1 VGAICAAGPDALT
14 DNLTD
19 KMIRRFIFSLAALV
33 LLSLAS
39 AGGAAAQPIHM
50 TISGPGSTAAPIAV
64 SELKNLG
71 GDDQGTSSHNF
82 VEVLRRDL
90 DLSGF
95 FSIISSKSYIEDPQ
109 NSGYDLGKF
118 NFGDWSSLNAEF
130 LVKGAVTV
138 SGGQIS
144 IEALMFDVAQ
154 QRRMFGTRFSG
165 GPGDVEQMARRFADS
180 VLKAVTGIQG
190 PFDTRVAFVSTRGG
204 RFKEVYLAAP
214 DGGGLFRVTDNS
226 TINLFPKF
234 ARSAASV
241 LYLSYKS
248 GEPALYLFDVAGRT
262 EIRIGSPHGNVI
274 GGALSPDGSRI
285 VAAVEN
291 GGHTNLFLLQR
302 SGEEIRQLTQGH
314 GINVNPAFSAD
325 GQQLAFT
332 SDRSGAPQVYVM
344 GLDGGA
350 VRRVTYQ
357 GDYNTSPSFSPDGKW
372 IAYQSRSGGFNIFIV
387 PSAGGQ
393 AARLTENAGSSQS
406 PCWSPDGRYLI
417 FSSNRDGHERLY
429 LMQVN
434 TQSQTGKVI
443 SALMEDEGNDS
454 SPTWSWWLSD

>member
-1 VGAICAAGPDALT
+1 
-14 DNLTD
+14 
-19 KMIRRFIFSLAALV
+19 MIRRFIPILAVFV
-33 LLSLAS
+33 LLSLA
-39 AGGAAAQPIHM
+39 GARAAQAERLHM
-50 TISGPGSTAAPIAV
+50 SFNEPGSTVAPIAV

-71 GDDQGTSSHNF
+71 GDDQGTISHDF
-82 VEVLRRDL
+82 VSILRRDL

-95 FSIISSKSYIEDPQ
+95 FSVISPKSYIEDPQ

-118 NFGDWSSLNAEF
+118 NFADWSSLNADF

-138 SGGQIS
+138 SGGQVS

-165 GPGDVEQMARRFADS
+165 GPADVAQMARRFADS

-190 PFDTRVAFVSTRGG
+190 PFDTRIAFVSTRGG
-204 RFKEVYLAAP
+204 RFKEIYLAAL
-214 DGGGLFRVTDNS
+214 DGGGLFQVTDNP

-234 ARSAASV
+234 AHSAASV
-241 LYLSYKS
+241 LYLSYKT
-248 GEPALYLFDVAGRT
+248 GAPALYLFDVAGRT
-262 EIRIGSPHGNVI
+262 EIRIASPRGNVI

-285 VAAVEN
+285 VAAIEN
-291 GGHTNLFLLQR
+291 GGRTNLFLLTR
-302 SGEEIRQLTQGH
+302 SGEEIRQLTQGS

-332 SDRSGAPQVYVM
+332 SDRSGSPQIYVM
-344 GLDGGA
+344 SLGGGA
-350 VRRVTYQ
+350 ARRVTYK

-372 IAYQSRSGGFNIFIV
+372 IAYQGRSGGFNIFIV
-387 PSAGGQ
+387 PAAGGQ
-393 AARLTENAGSSQS
+393 PVQLPTAGSSQS

-417 FSSNRDGHERLY
+417 FSSNSGGHERLY

-454 SPTWSWWLSD
+454 SPTWSWWLGE

>member
-1 VGAICAAGPDALT
+1 
-14 DNLTD
+14 
-19 KMIRRFIFSLAALV
+19 MIRRFISILAALV
-33 LLSLAS
+33 LLSLANVR
-39 AGGAAAQPIHM
+39 AAQAIHM
-50 TISGPGSTAAPIAV
+50 TINGPGSTAAPIAV
-64 SELKNLG
+64 SEFKNLG
-71 GDDQGTSSHNF
+71 GDDQGTISHDF
-82 VEVLRRDL
+82 VSILRRDL

-95 FSIISSKSYIEDPQ
+95 FSIISPKSYIEDPQ

-118 NFGDWSSLNAEF
+118 NFGDWSSLNADF
-130 LVKGAVTV
+130 LVKGAATV
-138 SGGQIS
+138 SGGQVS
-144 IEALMFDVAQ
+144 VEALMFDVAQ

-190 PFDTRVAFVSTRGG
+190 PFDTRIGFVSTRGG
-204 RFKEVYLAAP
+204 RFKEVYVASL
-214 DGGGLFRVTDNS
+214 DGGGLFQVTDNP

-234 ARSAASV
+234 AHSAASV

-285 VAAVEN
+285 AAAIEN
-291 GGHTNLFLLQR
+291 GGQTNLFLLER
-302 SGEEIRQLTQGH
+302 SGQEIRQLTEGH

-332 SDRSGAPQVYVM
+332 SDRSGTPQIYVM
-344 GLDGGA
+344 SLGGGA
-350 VRRVTYQ
+350 ARRVTYK

-372 IAYQSRSGGFNIFIV
+372 IAYQGRSGGFNIFIV
-387 PSAGGQ
+387 PAAAGQ
-393 AARLTENAGSSQS
+393 PVQLPTAGSSQS

-417 FSSNRDGHERLY
+417 FSSNSGGHERLY

-454 SPTWSWWLSD
+454 SPTWSWWLGE

>member
-1 VGAICAAGPDALT
+1 
-14 DNLTD
+14 
-19 KMIRRFIFSLAALV
+19 MAALV
-33 LLSLAS
+33 LLSLVG
-39 AGGAAAQPIHM
+39 AGVVRAQPIHM

-64 SELKNLG
+64 SEFKNLG
-71 GDDQGTSSHNF
+71 GDDQGTASHDF
-82 VEVLRRDL
+82 VRVLRHDL

-95 FSIISSKSYIEDPQ
+95 FSIIPPKSYIEDPQ

-118 NFGDWSSLNAEF
+118 NFADWSSLNAEF

-138 SGGQIS
+138 SGGQVS
-144 IEALMFDVAQ
+144 VEALMFDIAQ

-165 GPGDVEQMARRFADS
+165 GPGDVEQMAQRFADS

-204 RFKEVYLAAP
+204 RFKEIYLASP
-214 DGGGLFRVTDNS
+214 DGGGLYRVTDNP

-234 ARSAASV
+234 AHSAASV
-241 LYLSYKS
+241 LYLSYKT

-262 EIRIGSPHGNVI
+262 EIKIGSSHGNVI

-285 VAAVEN
+285 AAAVES
-291 GGHTNLFLLQR
+291 GGHTNLFLLGR
-302 SGEEIRQLTQGH
+302 SGEEIRQLTEGH
-314 GINVNPAFSAD
+314 AINVNPAFSAD

-332 SDRSGAPQVYVM
+332 SDRSGSPQIYVM
-344 GLDGGA
+344 SLGGGPA
-350 VRRVTYQ
+350 RRVTYK

-372 IAYQSRSGGFNIFIV
+372 LAYQSRSGGFNVFIIAA
-387 PSAGGQ
+387 AGGQ
-393 AARLTENAGSSQS
+393 PVQLTQDAGSNQS

-417 FSSNRDGHERLY
+417 FSSTRGGHERLY

-434 TQSQTGKVI
+434 TQSQTKKVI

-454 SPTWSWWLSD
+454 SPTWSWWLGQ

>member
-1 VGAICAAGPDALT
+1 
-14 DNLTD
+14 
-19 KMIRRFIFSLAALV
+19 MIRRFISTVAALV
-33 LLSLAS
+33 MLSLAG
-39 AGGAAAQPIHM
+39 AGAAQAERLHM
-50 TISGPGSTAAPIAV
+50 TFSEPGATVAPIAV
-64 SELKNLG
+64 SEFKNLG
-71 GDDQGTSSHNF
+71 GDDQGTASDDF
-82 VEVLRRDL
+82 VRVLRRDL
-90 DLSGF
+90 ELSGF
-95 FSIISSKSYIEDPQ
+95 FSIISPKSYIEDPQ

-118 NFGDWSSLNAEF
+118 NFGDWSSLKADF

-138 SGGQIS
+138 SGGQVS
-144 IEALMFDVAQ
+144 VEALMFDVAQ

-190 PFDTRVAFVSTRGG
+190 PFDSRIAFVSTRGG
-204 RFKEVYLAAP
+204 RFKEIYLASP
-214 DGGGLFRVTDNS
+214 DGGGLYRVTDNP

-234 ARSAASV
+234 AHSAASV
-241 LYLSYKS
+241 LYLSYKT

-262 EIRIGSPHGNVI
+262 EIRLASAHGNVI
-274 GGALSPDGSRI
+274 GGALSPDGGRI

-291 GGHTNLFLLQR
+291 GGHTNLFLLER

-314 GINVNPAFSAD
+314 AINVNPAFSAD

-332 SDRSGAPQVYVM
+332 SDRSGSPQIYVM
-344 GLDGGA
+344 SLDGGA
-350 VRRVTYQ
+350 ARRVTYK

-372 IAYQSRSGGFNIFIV
+372 LAYQSRSGGFNIFIIPV
-387 PSAGGQ
+387 AGGQ
-393 AARLTENAGSSQS
+393 PTQLTEDGRSNQS

-417 FSSNRDGHERLY
+417 FSSTRRGHEGLY

-434 TQSQTGKVI
+434 TQSQTGKVV

-454 SPTWSWWLSD
+454 SPTWSWWLGG